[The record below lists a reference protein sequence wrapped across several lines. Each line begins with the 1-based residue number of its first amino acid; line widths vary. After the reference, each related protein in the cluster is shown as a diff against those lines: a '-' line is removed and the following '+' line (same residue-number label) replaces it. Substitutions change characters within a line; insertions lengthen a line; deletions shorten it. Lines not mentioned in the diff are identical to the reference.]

1 MFSLAVWIIVFLAS
15 LFLLI
20 KSSDYFIDS
29 AEKIGVYFGLPA
41 FVIGIIIVSI
51 GTSLPELISSIFS
64 VLKGASEIGVG
75 TVIGSNI
82 TNIFFVLGLT
92 AVVYR
97 KTIKINYNILSS
109 DLPFL
114 VATSF
119 IVGIMLFNQTFTVL
133 ETIICLVLLVF
144 YIYNI
149 ISSSRTSK
157 DKELR
162 KEFSDIENSKKKL
175 NILKTLF
182 ILILSCAGIYFGAK
196 YVVDSILNI
205 SSILKIATD
214 IIAISAVALGTSLP
228 ELVVT
233 LQAIRKNKPEIA
245 IGNVLGSNIFN
256 LVGVIGITSL
266 FGKIVVPSS
275 LLTFGIPML
284 IVSTLIYFFVIQD
297 NKLTYIEGFALLI
310 FYIYFLGHIFGIV

>member
-1 MFSLAVWIIVFLAS
+1 MFSLAVWIIIFIVS

-29 AEKIGVYFGLPA
+29 AEKIGVYLGLPA
-41 FVIGIIIVSI
+41 FVIGIVIVSI

-64 VLKGASEIGVG
+64 VVKGASEIGVG

-82 TNIFFVLGLT
+82 TNIFLVLGLT
-92 AVVYR
+92 AVIYK
-97 KTIKINYNILSS
+97 KTIKIDYDILSS

-114 VATSF
+114 VAISF
-119 IVGIMLFNQTFTVL
+119 IVGLMLFNQTFTVL
-133 ETIICLVLLVF
+133 ETVICLALLVF
-144 YIYNI
+144 YIYNTVR
-149 ISSSRTSK
+149 SSRKSR
-157 DKELR
+157 DKELK
-162 KEFSDIENSKKKL
+162 KEFSDVEKSKKKL
-175 NILKTLF
+175 NILKTVF

-196 YVVDSILNI
+196 YVVVSILYI
-205 SSILKIATD
+205 FSFLKISIE

-233 LQAIRKNKPEIA
+233 LQAMRKNKPEIA

-266 FGKIVVPSS
+266 FGKIIIPSS
-275 LLTFGIPML
+275 LLTF
-284 IVSTLIYFFVIQD
+284 
-297 NKLTYIEGFALLI
+297 
-310 FYIYFLGHIFGIV
+310 